1 MVNNKANANNAPRS
15 ESNNS
20 NSKIN
25 HNKSYKKISF
35 WTAVAVSLGAIIGSG
50 IFVLSGTAIY
60 LAGWSAL
67 AAFILVG
74 ILAIILALEIGELGS
89 IMPNAKGAAYSF
101 AYEAFGS
108 ELGFMTGILYYFS
121 SVTAVSTIALGFGSY
136 LSSMLNISSSVW
148 SIAFAMIL
156 IFILA
161 IINLSG
167 LKKAANIDKWLV
179 VAKIAALAIFVVF
192 AVLLIFKSGKF
203 PIQNFTAG
211 HDGAGISAIFASSV
225 IILFAY
231 SGFQTISSF
240 TSKVDGGP
248 KNAAKAILMSVILS
262 MIIYILVVF
271 TMLLL
276 MPPKFYGVSA
286 DPISLALKNVSAP
299 SWLIYIIDIG
309 ALIATVSAT
318 LAMLIRSSRL
328 MYQVSSDKLLPKI
341 ARSFNKQKDVAVNGT
356 IISAVIGIVM
366 LFAGNIYVIAS
377 ISMFGILFAYLIS
390 SFSLIHFR
398 RLKIYGEFKMPYYPY
413 LTLIAISLILL
424 FMFGIPKNVLSV
436 SIISILLLFIVY
448 YFLRESKEKKPVRV
462 KLFK

>member
-1 MVNNKANANNAPRS
+1 MVNNKANTNNVLANNKD
-15 ESNNS
+15 NS
-20 NSKIN
+20 SSKIG
-25 HNKSYKKISF
+25 NKNYKKITF

-67 AAFILVG
+67 TAFILVG
-74 ILAIILALEIGELGS
+74 VLAIILALEIGELGS
-89 IMPNAKGAAYSF
+89 IMPHAKGAAYSF

-108 ELGFMTGILYYFS
+108 ELGFMTGLLYYFS

-136 LSSMLNISSSVW
+136 LSSMFNISSSVW
-148 SIAFAMIL
+148 SIAFAMVL
-156 IFILA
+156 IFLLS
-161 IINLSG
+161 IINISG
-167 LKKAANIDKWLV
+167 FKKAANVDKWLV
-179 VAKIAALAIFVVF
+179 IAKMAALAIFVVF
-192 AVLLIFKSGKF
+192 AILLIFKSGKF
-203 PIQNFTAG
+203 PMQNFTPG
-211 HDGAGISAIFASSV
+211 HDGVGISAIFASSV

-240 TSKVDGGP
+240 TSNVEGGP
-248 KNAAKAILMSVILS
+248 KNAAKAILMSVVLS
-262 MIIYILVVF
+262 IIIYVLVVF

-276 MPPKFYGVSA
+276 MPPKFYGMSA
-286 DPISLALKNVSAP
+286 DPISLALKSVSAA

-328 MYQVSSDKLLPKI
+328 MYQISSDKLLPKI
-341 ARSFNKQKDVAVNGT
+341 ARSFNTRKDVAVNGT
-356 IISAVIGIVM
+356 IISAIIGIAM

-436 SIISILLLFIVY
+436 SIISILLLFIIY
-448 YFLRESKEKKPVRV
+448 YFLRESKEKKPVRI